1 MRLTDRA
8 TEDGEVLGE
17 DADLSSVD
25 LAVSGDHPVG
35 VGTRVFKSHA
45 GRDVSTQH
53 VEFLERVLVEQ
64 VLDALARG
72 HLAFGLVPL
81 DGLLAAGDAG
91 LGLASVELG
100 QAFRH

>member
-1 MRLTDRA
+1 MRSR
-8 TEDGEVLGE
+8 G
-17 DADLSSVD
+17 
-25 LAVSGDHPVG
+25 
-35 VGTRVFKSHA
+35 
-45 GRDVSTQH
+45 
-53 VEFLERVLVEQ
+53 
-64 VLDALARG
+64 G